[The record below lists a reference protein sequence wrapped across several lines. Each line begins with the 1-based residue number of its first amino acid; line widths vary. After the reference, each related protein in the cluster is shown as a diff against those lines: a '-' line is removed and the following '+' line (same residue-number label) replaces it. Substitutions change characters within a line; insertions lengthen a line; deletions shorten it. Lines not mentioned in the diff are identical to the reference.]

1 MFNITIRTS
10 PTIFLDNPGLTQEML
25 DLVISN
31 IELAAEIWGRYID
44 APNSNIDLELDFSDL
59 SGNTLAQAG
68 TFFTRSNTSNPF
80 QALTINEFNSPD
92 GNNPDIE
99 AFMTIDLPRL
109 INGDFFFSTDTDVIN
124 NPGAFGQIDFLT
136 LAVHELSHS
145 LGFLNAS
152 SFETSFGQFVINGQ
166 FTGPNAVAANG
177 GNPIPL
183 VDGTHFSM
191 DDLFSAFIS
200 NNEREFVTPLHI
212 AILKDI
218 GVPVVDPSESADVL
232 FGFNEFNDTINGLG
246 GNDTI
251 NGLTGDD
258 TLNGGAGDDTLNGG
272 TGDDTLNGG
281 TGDDILNGGIGADR
295 IIGGDN
301 TGSGDTLSYENAGS
315 TIAVNLSSR
324 AGSQGEAAGDIID
337 GIENVNGSDHRDL
350 IFGDTGDNVLKG
362 FGGNDTLAGNSG
374 DDIIEGGDG
383 RDFLFGNDGADI
395 LRGGSSLDSLE
406 GGPGA
411 DILDGGSTG
420 DDRDIASY
428 FYSAEGVNVNLLTG
442 SATGG
447 DAQGDT
453 LIDIEWLGGSRQ
465 NDILTG
471 DNDRNYLFGREGS
484 DVLTGQAGSD
494 WLDGAVGDD
503 IIEGGSQND
512 GMLGGQGND
521 IFVFNPGDA
530 YDVIG
535 DFSVSDD
542 MLDFSTYGF
551 ATKQEVLDLIID
563 NGNDT
568 RFALGGG
575 DFVNLLNVDHDQITV
590 DNIII

>member
-10 PTIFLDNPGLTQEML
+10 PTIFLESPGLTQELL
-25 DLVISN
+25 DLVVSN
-31 IELAAEIWGRYID
+31 VELAAEIWGRYID
-44 APNSNIDLELDFSDL
+44 APNSNIDLQIDFSDL
-59 SGNTLAQAG
+59 PSNTLAEAG
-68 TFFTRSNTSNPF
+68 TSFSRPNASTPF

-109 INGDFFFSTDTDVIN
+109 INGDFFFSSNTDVIN

-136 LAVHELSHS
+136 LALHELSHS

-152 SFETSFGQFVINGQ
+152 NFQTSFGQFVVNGQ

-183 VDGTHFSM
+183 IDGTHFTM
-191 DDLFSAFIS
+191 DDLVSAFIS

-218 GVPVVDPSESADVL
+218 GAPVVDPSESADVL
-232 FGFNEFNDTINGLG
+232 FGFNEYNDTINGLG

-258 TLNGGAGDDTLNGG
+258 TLFGGSGNDTLNGG
-272 TGDDTLNGG
+272 DGDDV
-281 TGDDILNGGIGADR
+281 IMGGIGADR
-295 IIGGDN
+295 INGGDN
-301 TGSGDTLSYENAGS
+301 TGAGDTLSYANATS

-337 GIENVNGSDHRDL
+337 GIENVTGSAHRDL
-350 IFGDTGDNVLKG
+350 IFGDTGDNVLRG

-374 DDIIEGGDG
+374 DDTIEGGDG
-383 RDFLFGNDGADI
+383 RDFLFGNDGEDI

-406 GGPGA
+406 GGAGA

-428 FYSAEGVNVNLLTG
+428 FYSAEGVNVDLLTG
-442 SATGG
+442 STIGG

-465 NDILTG
+465 DDILSG
-471 DNDRNYLFGREGS
+471 DNDRNYLFGRQGS
-484 DVLTGQAGSD
+484 DVLTGRADSD

-503 IIEGGSQND
+503 IIEGGTQND

-542 MLDFSTYGF
+542 MLDFSSYGF
-551 ATKQEVLDLIID
+551 ATKQDVLDLIID

-568 RFALGGG
+568 RFALGGA
-575 DFVNLLNVDHDQITV
+575 DFVNLLNVDHDQITE